1 MPAPDYTGLFRFVYD
16 WQTFIA
22 GILAVGGGWL
32 AYRAG
37 MRQARTAQGQ
47 LEHMKAAAKEHDRR
61 SREDL
66 LAMFDREATRIA
78 ALATIG
84 CSAAEKH
91 QGGIHPNVPPQWA
104 AAFTI
109 AWVDVEGPG
118 VSTLVP
124 AKVRLAAIELRAKVE
139 QLEALLTVKAPL
151 DELRWVELLEAIKNV
166 HDRADKLQ
174 RALGEHRL

>member
-47 LEHMKAAAKEHDRR
+47 LEHMKAEAEEHDRR

-84 CSAAEKH
+84 CSAAGKH
-91 QGGIHPNVPPQWA
+91 QSGIHPTVPPRWA

-139 QLEALLTVKAPL
+139 QLDALLKVKAPL
-151 DELRWVELLEAIKNV
+151 DELRWVELIEALKNV

-174 RALGEHRL
+174 RGLYEH